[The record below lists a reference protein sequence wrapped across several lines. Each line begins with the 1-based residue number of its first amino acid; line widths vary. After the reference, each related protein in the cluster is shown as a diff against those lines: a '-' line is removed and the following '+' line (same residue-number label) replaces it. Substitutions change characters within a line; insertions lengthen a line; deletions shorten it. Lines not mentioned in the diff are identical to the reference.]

1 MIKSFSHKGLEL
13 FFRTGKKTGIQTV
26 HARRLQI
33 MLTMLNVAKAPQA
46 MNAPGFGLHALK
58 GDLKGHWSVT
68 VNGNWRMTFRFEGED
83 AILVDYLDYH

>member
-1 MIKSFSHKGLEL
+1 MIKSFSHKGLEV
-13 FFRTGKKTGIQTV
+13 FFRTGKKTGIQAT

-46 MNAPGFGLHALK
+46 MNAPGFGLHVLK

-68 VNGNWRMTFRFEGED
+68 VNGNWRMTFRFEDED
-83 AILVDYLDYH
+83 AILVDYQDYH

>member
-13 FFRTGKKTGIQTV
+13 FFKTGRKTGIQAA

-33 MLTMLNVAKAPQA
+33 MLTMLNAAKNPKD
-46 MNAPGFGLHALK
+46 MGAPGFGLHPLK

-68 VNGNWRMTFRFEGED
+68 VNGNWRMTFRFENED
-83 AILVDYLDYH
+83 AILVDYQDYH